1 MLSLQLYFVSG
12 LSLTVTLS
20 HKQVCSLDSHL
31 NLPSNLLNVTDIEL
45 NFVLIV
51 CDVMFPAVDITG
63 QLS

>member
-1 MLSLQLYFVSG
+1 MLSLQLWFASG
-12 LSLTVTLS
+12 LSLTVTPS
-20 HKQVCSLDSHL
+20 CKQVCSLDSHL